1 MEQVYQIQ
9 TIIAPSLGDAAG
21 RLGYDRAFT
30 LFMDLAGAHSDVLG
44 TGVPAMLERGLFW
57 LAVRS
62 KARFYRRPFIGEP
75 VVLRTWPEQ
84 PGKARVT
91 RSYEIEQDGEIAVA
105 AKTDWAV
112 LRTDTHA
119 IAPLAGVFPPELEYE
134 RPSAC
139 PEPFAAL
146 PRSFEPE
153 QILGEYKVRSVD
165 IDLGGHMNNAAY
177 LPAALGF
184 FSNEELAGLDIGCID
199 LAFRLPCL
207 EGEVLE
213 LACRR
218 GEEGLDLAF
227 MKEGRPAFI
236 ARLSR

>member
-1 MEQVYQIQ
+1 M
-9 TIIAPSLGDAAG
+9 
-21 RLGYDRAFT
+21 GYDRAFT
-30 LFMDLAGAHSDVLG
+30 LFMDLAAAHSDVLG

-57 LAVRS
+57 LTVRS
-62 KARFYRRPFIGEP
+62 KAIFYHRPRIGEK
-75 VVLRTWPEQ
+75 VTLRTWPEQ
-84 PGKARVT
+84 PGKARVI
-91 RSYEIEQDGEIAVA
+91 RSYEIEQEGRIAVA
-105 AKTDWAV
+105 AKTEWAV

-146 PRSFEPE
+146 PRSFEPQE
-153 QILGEYKVRSVD
+153 IRGEYRVRSVD
-165 IDLGGHMNNAAY
+165 IDLGGHMNNTAY

-184 FSNEELAGLDIGCID
+184 FSNEELAALDINSID

-207 EGEVLE
+207 EGEVMQ

-218 GEEGLDLAF
+218 GAEGLDLAF
-227 MKEGRPAFI
+227 LKEGRPAFL